1 LKHFTKEF
9 IRTKAIIIEAF
20 SNLEKEKIF
29 ENKEHI
35 LMILKEIYRN
45 KLSGNPTTLR
55 KGICYVD
62 CALNMADVSE

>member
-9 IRTKAIIIEAF
+9 ITRTKAILIIEAF
-20 SNLEKEKIF
+20 SNFEKEKIF

-45 KLSGNPTTLR
+45 LQYLLQPQ
-55 KGICYVD
+55 
-62 CALNMADVSE
+62 AA